1 MNSKRIL
8 CPLNFCDASTHAID
22 QAVAFASWCKA
33 RITVLHV
40 CSPLHLSD
48 AGLEMPGPGEATNN
62 PETEHLRT
70 RTAAHCEAATTAG
83 IGLDI
88 LIDRGQ
94 PASRTLERATSL
106 PTDRL

>member
-1 MNSKRIL
+1 MDIKRIL
-8 CPLNFCDASTHAID
+8 CPIDFSDASTHAID

-40 CSPLHLSD
+40 CSPMHLTD
-48 AGLEMPGPGEATNN
+48 TGLEMSGPGEAIHN
-62 PETEHLRT
+62 PETEHLRS